1 MCKIADAVGH
11 INSLDGATDR
21 ERKRE
26 LSLFNCSGVF
36 EGILAVSVQC
46 RIRFCVACV
55 LCGSSVDV

>member
-11 INSLDGATDR
+11 INSLDGATER
-21 ERKRE
+21 ERE
-26 LSLFNCSGVF
+26 SLAYLIVPGFLMG
-36 EGILAVSVQC
+36 LAVSVQC